1 MVFTNRHESLL
12 NGKSRQHQLAK
23 SFSCDFL
30 SLLIQFS
37 DGLILFLSKKKNKKN
52 DKKNIFCFST
62 SAFQIVRVIGSPVF
76 VRLSNGFQSTHEY
89 AVTTIRLYVR
99 NSIKSCDCYKYR

>member
-37 DGLILFLSKKKNKKN
+37 DGLILFLSKKKKEKK
-52 DKKNIFCFST
+52 
-62 SAFQIVRVIGSPVF
+62 R
-76 VRLSNGFQSTHEY
+76 
-89 AVTTIRLYVR
+89 
-99 NSIKSCDCYKYR
+99 